1 MSTFKQSQPYHH
13 GELKPALLAAA
24 AQLLGEG
31 GAALISLREV
41 ARRAGVSH
49 NAPYRH
55 FADRDSL
62 LAALAEDGFHELD
75 RRMDAEIG
83 GLAALG
89 QCYVRFALEQPGRFA
104 LMFGAGLDKTR
115 YPQLQQAALALYRR
129 LAQAVHE
136 TAPAREPEVA
146 TLAAWSL
153 VHGLAQL
160 LLDRQL
166 SETVQG
172 GLSAAELSERV
183 TRMFADGLQGG

>member
-1 MSTFKQSQPYHH
+1 MSTCKQSQPYHH

-24 AQLLGEG
+24 AQLLDEG
-31 GAALISLREV
+31 GVALISLREV

-62 LAALAEDGFHELD
+62 LAALAEDGFRELG
-75 RRMDAEIG
+75 RRMDAETG

-89 QCYVRFALEQPGRFA
+89 QCYVYFALEQPGRFA
-104 LMFGAGLDKTR
+104 LMFGAGLDKAR
-115 YPQLQQAALALYRR
+115 YPQLQQAALALYQR
-129 LAQAVHE
+129 LALAVHE

-166 SETVQG
+166 SEAVQG

-183 TRMFADGLQGG
+183 TRMFANGLQGG

>member
-1 MSTFKQSQPYHH
+1 MSTCKQSQPYHH

-62 LAALAEDGFHELD
+62 LAALAEDGFHELG
-75 RRMDAEIG
+75 RRMDAEMG

-89 QCYVRFALEQPGRFA
+89 QCYVRFALEQPERFA
-104 LMFGAGLDKTR
+104 LMFGAGLNKTR

-129 LAQAVHE
+129 LAQAVHA

-166 SETVQG
+166 SEAVQD

>member
-1 MSTFKQSQPYHH
+1 MSTCKQSQPYHH

-24 AQLLGEG
+24 AQLLDEG

-62 LAALAEDGFHELD
+62 LAALAEDGFRELG
-75 RRMDAEIG
+75 RRMDAETG

-89 QCYVRFALEQPGRFA
+89 QCYVRFALEQPGRFG

-136 TAPAREPEVA
+136 TAPAREAEVA

-166 SETVQG
+166 SEAVQG

-183 TRMFADGLQGG
+183 TRMFANGLQGG

>member
-1 MSTFKQSQPYHH
+1 MSTCKQSQPYHH

-24 AQLLGEG
+24 AQLLDEG

-62 LAALAEDGFHELD
+62 LAALAEDGFRELG
-75 RRMDAEIG
+75 RRMDAETG

-153 VHGLAQL
+153 VHGLSQL

-172 GLSAAELSERV
+172 GLSVAELSERV